1 MYKLISRV
9 IINRLAQ
16 KTGLRKGFSAVDH
29 GGQPA
34 SLPRICG
41 LWEGFRHHWDVGWL
55 GTFAEMPGQ
64 LPIYTSAEMSAR
76 SRNNDR
82 PRSRIEHKTNS
93 IRKGDTYSPSLFINA
108 MEYVLKTLDWN
119 GRGIDF
125 NGQYI
130 SHLRVGFRM
139 NISKNNIMPL
149 ISRHYLRGCAI
160 IRLSWPSYPTR
171 PAQLWS
177 GGR

>member
-1 MYKLISRV
+1 
-9 IINRLAQ
+9 
-16 KTGLRKGFSAVDH
+16 
-29 GGQPA
+29 
-34 SLPRICG
+34 
-41 LWEGFRHHWDVGWL
+41 
-55 GTFAEMPGQ
+55 MPGQ

-130 SHLRVGFRM
+130 SHLRFAEEIVTVWTILQDESGSSVEYQQEQYHAVNFEALSSRLCNNTSILAELSDAAGTTLVGRPIREFVYTGQHM
-139 NISKNNIMPL
+139 GSLVISSNHLPRN
-149 ISRHYLRGCAI
+149 H
-160 IRLSWPSYPTR
+160 
-171 PAQLWS
+171 
-177 GGR
+177 